1 MRSKKIS
8 KKVVRNKEI
17 PQGGIRLRRKEEKP
31 LRILV
36 FGDVVGKPGRHA
48 LCELIPFWRKKH
60 KVDYC
65 IANVEN
71 LAHGDGITRKT
82 LDETLSFGVDYC
94 TSGNHVLKKNGAE
107 MLADPS
113 IPVIRPANFHDGSP
127 GRGAALVSVGTF
139 RLLLINLIGT
149 AFFKEGETYS
159 NPFVAVDQI
168 LQQYAKDKPN
178 GIIVDWHAEAT
189 SEKVAMGWHLD
200 GRVSAVFGTHT
211 HVPTS
216 DLRILPQ
223 GTAFRTDLGMTGLRD
238 HVLGVDREVIVHNFV
253 QPGDHVRF
261 SWPDDGPIQA
271 HAVLLDIDP
280 TIGDAIAVQA
290 LDSEIVT

>member
-1 MRSKKIS
+1 MRSKKI
-8 KKVVRNKEI
+8 RNKE
-17 PQGGIRLRRKEEKP
+17 GRKKEEGGEIF
-31 LRILV
+31 RVLV
-36 FGDVVGKPGRHA
+36 FGDVVGKPGRRT
-48 LCELIPFWRKKH
+48 LRELVPLWRKKH
-60 KVDYC
+60 KVDFC

-71 LAHGDGITRKT
+71 IAHGSGITRKT
-82 LDETLSFGVDYC
+82 LDEILAIGVDYC

-113 IPVIRPANFHDGSP
+113 VPIIRPANFPDTAP
-127 GRGAALVSVGTF
+127 GRGATLVPVGE
-139 RLLLINLIGT
+139 RSLLLINLIGT
-149 AFFKEGETYS
+149 TFFKEGATYG
-159 NPFVAVDQI
+159 NPFAAVDQI
-168 LQQYAKDKPN
+168 LKQYAKEKPN

-238 HVLGVDREVIVHNFV
+238 QVLGVDREVVIHNFV
-253 QPGDHVRF
+253 QPDDHMRHQ
-261 SWPDDGPIQA
+261 WPDDGPVQA

-280 TIGDAIAVQA
+280 ATGKAVAVQA
-290 LDSEIVT
+290 LDAELEPEDSVKT

>member
-1 MRSKKIS
+1 MRSEKI
-8 KKVVRNKEI
+8 RNKEGRK
-17 PQGGIRLRRKEEKP
+17 PGGAGSGFAGKEKRLRV
-31 LRILV
+31 LV
-36 FGDVVGKPGRHA
+36 FGDVVGKPGRRA
-48 LCELIPFWRKKH
+48 LRELVPLWRKKY

-71 LAHGDGITRKT
+71 LAHGDGITPKT
-82 LDETLSFGVDYC
+82 LQEILDAGVDYC
-94 TSGNHVLKKNGAE
+94 TSGNHILKKNGTE

-113 IPVIRPANFHDGSP
+113 IPVLRPANFPATAP

-159 NPFVAVDQI
+159 NPFAAVDQI
-168 LQQYAKDKPN
+168 LKEHKDEKPN
-178 GIIVDWHAEAT
+178 GVIVDWHAEAT

-211 HVPTS
+211 HVPTT

-253 QPGDHVRF
+253 QPDDHVRF
-261 SWPDDGPIQA
+261 AWPDDGATQA

-280 TIGDAIAVQA
+280 ATGKAAAACA
-290 LDSEIVT
+290 LDHDFPSL

>member
-1 MRSKKIS
+1 MRSKNIR
-8 KKVVRNKEI
+8 KKVVRK
-17 PQGGIRLRRKEEKP
+17 KEEGGKKQF
-31 LRILV
+31 RVLV
-36 FGDVVGKPGRHA
+36 FGDVVGKPGRRA
-48 LCELIPFWRKKH
+48 LREFVPLWRKKY
-60 KVDYC
+60 KVDFC

-71 LAHGDGITRKT
+71 LAHGDGITPKT
-82 LDETLSFGVDYC
+82 LQEILDAGVDYC

-113 IPVIRPANFHDGSP
+113 ITVLRPANFPTDAP

-159 NPFVAVDQI
+159 NPFVTVDQI
-168 LQQYAKDKPN
+168 LREHEKEKPC

-189 SEKVAMGWHLD
+189 SEKIAMGWYLD
-200 GRVSAVFGTHT
+200 GRASAVFGTHT

-216 DLRILPQ
+216 DLRILPN

-238 HVLGVDREVIVHNFV
+238 QVLGVDREVVIHNFV
-253 QPGDHVRF
+253 QPDDHLRHH
-261 SWPDDGPIQA
+261 WPDDGPVQA

-280 TIGDAIAVQA
+280 ETGKATTVRA
-290 LDSEIVT
+290 LDAELEQEDNAKT

>member
-8 KKVVRNKEI
+8 KKGKRNKEE
-17 PQGGIRLRRKEEKP
+17 GEKTLRV
-31 LRILV
+31 LI
-36 FGDVVGKPGRHA
+36 FGDVVGRPGRRA
-48 LCELIPFWRKKH
+48 LRELVPFWRKKY

-71 LAHGDGITRKT
+71 LAHGDGITPKT
-82 LDETLSFGVDYC
+82 LQEILNEGVDYC
-94 TSGNHVLKKNGAE
+94 TSGNHILKKNGAE

-113 IPVIRPANFHDGSP
+113 IPVLRPANFPDTSP
-127 GRGAALVSVGTF
+127 GRGAALVSVGAYKF
-139 RLLLINLIGT
+139 LLINLIGT
-149 AFFKEGETYS
+149 TFFKEGETYG
-159 NPFVAVDQI
+159 NPFAVVDRI
-168 LQQYAKDKPN
+168 LRQYEKVKPN

-211 HVPTS
+211 HVPTA

-238 HVLGVDREVIVHNFV
+238 QVLGVDREVVIHNFV
-253 QPGDHVRF
+253 QPDDHVRHQ
-261 SWPDDGPIQA
+261 WPDDGAVQA

-280 TIGDAIAVQA
+280 LTGKAAAVQA
-290 LDSEIVT
+290 LDAELDAS